1 MMTAAKP
8 FRAIVLIL
16 LLLAPLP
23 LEAQKPDRSKPPV
36 LGPPPALKVAPL
48 QRFSLSNGLP
58 VVFMEKHEVPLV
70 QINMIVL
77 AGSAM
82 DPAEKLGLGSLTAA
96 MLDEGAGAL
105 DALQLADAIDVLGA
119 DINTSAS
126 YHSTGIMLHTPL
138 SKLDAALP
146 LLADI
151 VQRPTFPQK
160 ELDRLLK
167 ERLTTLL
174 QWRDEPRAIA
184 SVLFDRVVFG
194 PDHPYG
200 RPAIGTAQTLPSI
213 TVDDLKKFH
222 DSYFHAGNA
231 RLIVVGDITLETLRP
246 KLEEAFGSWK
256 KGTPAQQPAAT
267 ARQVGATTVYVVDK
281 PGAPQSEIRIGR
293 IGAARSTED
302 YFPLVVTNT
311 ILGGSFTSRL
321 NQNLREQHGYTY
333 GAGSNF
339 SFRPMPGPFLAGSAV
354 QTAVTDKALT
364 EFMKEL
370 TGIRAP
376 VLEEELQ
383 RARNYIALG
392 YPDNFSSVLRIAGQ
406 LTELVLYNLP
416 DTYFN
421 SYIGNINSVTVSQ
434 VQRAAE
440 MYIDPKAMA
449 VVVVGDRKGI
459 EKGIAD
465 LKLGEVKF
473 LTIEDVLGPAPVIQS
488 D

>member
-1 MMTAAKP
+1 
-8 FRAIVLIL
+8 
-16 LLLAPLP
+16 
-23 LEAQKPDRSKPPV
+23 
-36 LGPPPALKVAPL
+36 
-48 QRFSLSNGLP
+48 
-58 VVFMEKHEVPLV
+58 
-70 QINMIVL
+70 
-77 AGSAM
+77 
-82 DPAEKLGLGSLTAA
+82 
-96 MLDEGAGAL
+96 
-105 DALQLADAIDVLGA
+105 
-119 DINTSAS
+119 
-126 YHSTGIMLHTPL
+126 
-138 SKLDAALP
+138 
-146 LLADI
+146 
-151 VQRPTFPQK
+151 
-160 ELDRLLK
+160 
-167 ERLTTLL
+167 
-174 QWRDEPRAIA
+174 
-184 SVLFDRVVFG
+184 
-194 PDHPYG
+194 
-200 RPAIGTAQTLPSI
+200 
-213 TVDDLKKFH
+213 
-222 DSYFHAGNA
+222 
-231 RLIVVGDITLETLRP
+231 
-246 KLEEAFGSWK
+246 
-256 KGTPAQQPAAT
+256 
-267 ARQVGATTVYVVDK
+267 
-281 PGAPQSEIRIGR
+281 
-293 IGAARSTED
+293 
-302 YFPLVVTNT
+302 
-311 ILGGSFTSRL
+311 
-321 NQNLREQHGYTY
+321 
-333 GAGSNF
+333 
-339 SFRPMPGPFLAGSAV
+339 MPGPFLAGSAV